1 MLDYLLKPSRLWNL
15 QMRQRSSAANLYL
28 VNSVAIYPG
37 SFDPLTLGH
46 QSVIERGA
54 EVFSKLHVVIV
65 HNPNKT
71 PLFSIAERLEM
82 VKLATKHLTNVEVS
96 ALETGLLVDHAKSL
110 GAKVILK
117 GFRTAGDI
125 EYELPMAQVNRD
137 LANLETVFMAAE
149 PVHGYI
155 SSSLVKE
162 VAGLGGDVSGYLTP
176 EVAKRLIERL
186 SK

>member
-1 MLDYLLKPSRLWNL
+1 
-15 QMRQRSSAANLYL
+15 MRQRSSAANLYL

-71 PLFSIAERLEM
+71 PLFSIPERLEM
-82 VKLATKHLTNVEVS
+82 VKLATKHLANVEVS
-96 ALETGLLVDHAKSL
+96 ALESGLLVDHAKSL
-110 GAKVILK
+110 DAKVILK

-149 PVHGYI
+149 PVHGYV

-162 VAGLGGDVSGYLTP
+162 VAKLGGDISGYLNTD
-176 EVAKRLIERL
+176 VAKRLSERL

>member
-1 MLDYLLKPSRLWNL
+1 
-15 QMRQRSSAANLYL
+15 MRQRSSAANLYL

-65 HNPNKT
+65 HNPNKN
-71 PLFSIAERLEM
+71 PLFSVTERLEM

-96 ALETGLLVDHAKSL
+96 ALESGLLVDHAKSL

-149 PVHGYI
+149 PVHGYV

-162 VAGLGGDVSGYLTP
+162 VAKLGGDISGYLNID
-176 EVAKRLIERL
+176 VAKRLSERL

>member
-1 MLDYLLKPSRLWNL
+1 
-15 QMRQRSSAANLYL
+15 
-28 VNSVAIYPG
+28 
-37 SFDPLTLGH
+37 
-46 QSVIERGA
+46 VIERGA
-54 EVFSKLHVVIV
+54 DVFSTLHVVIV

-82 VKLATKHLTNVEVS
+82 VKLSTQHLGNVEVS
-96 ALETGLLVDHAKSL
+96 ALESGLLVEHAKSL

-149 PVHGYI
+149 PSHGYV

-162 VAGLGGDVSGYLTP
+162 VANLGGDVSGYLSAA
-176 EVAKRLIERL
+176 VAKRLVERL